1 MPGPEISLESYETD
15 RSQRRSLIVTV
26 IVVALVTA
34 GIILLVRACG
44 SSGREDAAAPQPPAE
59 AGKAAVPASEESA
72 ASPAKPA
79 RGASAKQA
87 DTPAAP
93 PTPTKPAAP
102 TTPASQEALAVVSAG
117 EAAEQRDDLYAAR
130 TNYLA
135 ALARND
141 LGVAREHVE
150 SRLGVVDI
158 QLVFSPREMPGKVDH
173 AIQKGESLK
182 IIAAHFNTPV
192 DLIVKA
198 NEVHNPNR
206 IQVGD
211 RLRLLDNVKFAIEVS
226 KSENWLLVTLDGK
239 FFKRYRVGTGKFN
252 RTPVGT
258 FRIYDKIAEPPW
270 WRPDGTVVPY
280 GDKENILGTRWMAIE
295 ATGDTPP
302 ARGYGIHGTWDDSS
316 LGQQSSAGCVRMKNE
331 DVEELFIYVPR
342 GTPVTIH
349 E

>member
-1 MPGPEISLESYETD
+1 MPGPDFPIESYDYD
-15 RSQRRSLIVTV
+15 RSPRRSLVAIV
-26 IVVALVTA
+26 
-34 GIILLVRACG
+34 LLVVLATVGIVLLIRACG
-44 SSGREDAAAPQPPAE
+44 SRGGEKSGEQPQDAATSESTPGKAEAAPAE
-59 AGKAAVPASEESA
+59 A
-72 ASPAKPA
+72 KPEKSSKKVDA
-79 RGASAKQA
+79 
-87 DTPAAP
+87 
-93 PTPTKPAAP
+93 PAAP
-102 TTPASQEALAVVSAG
+102 TPALKSPAASTAPASKEALEIVSAG
-117 EAAEQRDDLYAAR
+117 EAAEQRDDFYAAR

-135 ALARND
+135 ALSRDD
-141 LGVAREHVE
+141 LGAARAHVE

-158 QLVFSPREMPGKVDH
+158 QLVFTPREMPGKVDH

-182 IIAAHFNTPV
+182 IIAARFNTPV
-192 DLIVKA
+192 DLIIKA
-198 NEVHNPNR
+198 NGVPNPNR

-226 KSENWLLVTLDGK
+226 KSENWLLVTLNGE
-239 FFKRYRVGTGKFN
+239 FFKRYVVGTGKFN

-258 FRIYDKIAEPPW
+258 FRVYDKIAEPPW
-270 WRPDGTVVPY
+270 WRPDGSVVPY

-331 DVEELFIYVPR
+331 DVEELFTFIPR

>member
-1 MPGPEISLESYETD
+1 MPGPDFPIESYDYD
-15 RSQRRSLIVTV
+15 RSQRRSLAVIV
-26 IVVALVTA
+26 IVVILVTL
-34 GIILLVRACG
+34 GIVLMIRSCSGKGEAETADQ
-44 SSGREDAAAPQPPAE
+44 SSEEVAKSAEAPAKAE
-59 AGKAAVPASEESA
+59 AGKPAKTADAPAVP
-72 ASPAKPA
+72 PAPK
-79 RGASAKQA
+79 K
-87 DTPAAP
+87 
-93 PTPTKPAAP
+93 
-102 TTPASQEALAVVSAG
+102 TPASTAPASKEALEIVSAG

-135 ALARND
+135 ALSRDD
-141 LGVAREHVE
+141 LGAAREHVE

-158 QLVFSPREMPGKVDH
+158 QLIFSPREMPGKVDH

-182 IIAAHFNTPV
+182 IIAARFNTPV

-198 NEVHNPNR
+198 NEVPNPNR

-226 KSENWLLVTLDGK
+226 KSENWLLVTLDGT
-239 FFKRYRVGTGKFN
+239 FFKRYVVGTGKFN

-302 ARGYGIHGTWDDSS
+302 ARGYGIHGTWDDTT
-316 LGQQSSAGCVRMKNE
+316 LGQQSSAGCIRMKNE
-331 DVEELFIYVPR
+331 EIEELFTFVPR
-342 GTPVTIH
+342 GTPVTIR